1 MKKLLIALVV
11 VIAAVALGWWFIAAP
26 APSDNSSAGQASE
39 AGRDDT
45 YKTLDTEPAPVL
57 SPQQALERFRIAPGF
72 EIELVAAEPLIE
84 DPVAMAWDEY
94 GRLYV
99 VEMRGYMPD
108 VYGNGSDEPVGQV
121 VRLSDD
127 DGDGRMDRSEVFLD
141 GLVNPRAVAVTNQ
154 GILVGEPPNLWLCE
168 LPNPDADCSA
178 RRRVG
183 DYAPN
188 LGEGN
193 VEHLE
198 NGLFTGLD
206 NWLYNAKSAR
216 SFRFDNG
223 KLEVRHGPQ
232 RGQWGMGQD
241 DRGRLFYNHNSTWL
255 QADLFAGEDVVEAD
269 SGVTYAGLGV
279 NLTDPSEVFSVRVN
293 PGVNRAYLEGT
304 LRPDGR
310 LHKAT
315 GVSGLAV
322 YRGDQF
328 PAEYA
333 NDVFVPEVAA
343 NVVAHLRVSEQG
355 MALAAEHRLYDD
367 PDWGQREFLGSTD
380 ERFRPVDALNGP
392 DGALY
397 IIDMYRGIV
406 QDTYFLTDEL
416 REQILLRHLDK
427 PLGKGRIW
435 RVRHR
440 DGGRAAEP
448 VNLAQASDDTLLA
461 LLASGN
467 GWQRDTA
474 QRLLLARGGDLTG
487 RLAALATGEN
497 SIAATHALWTLAGRG
512 ELSPALVQQVL
523 AINDPWRQVQALR
536 SGAQLLLADS
546 LLGLSEALGN
556 DSGQVP
562 ERVQMQYTLA
572 LGQHAGAPAVR
583 QRLQQQLLSGMGSE
597 YVRQAVVRAVR
608 TQEMAFLPEL
618 LANPAFATYSE
629 PLAAVLGAVAANAY
643 RDLRGDL
650 TSTEPANPALLDL
663 LALLGSAGERH
674 AWQEVAMQEAL
685 RGLTL
690 RTGFEPARLAAM
702 PELFDTGAEVDE
714 ALAAARLLGRRAF
727 TWPGDPLALG
737 IEPLT
742 PAQQALMSQGE
753 TFYSHCAACHGA
765 DGAGVPGLAPAL
777 AGAEW
782 VTGPPEWLGRIILQ
796 GLTGPVE
803 VKGETFNGVMPPHGH
818 LAQLDDAVL
827 AGLMT
832 YLRRAWGNAASAVDP
847 DKAAAIREN
856 SAARQQ
862 PWTVAELRAVYV
874 DRGFRR
880 LVGEYSVSFITIA
893 ISEQPE
899 GLYME
904 ATMGGEG
911 LLTQLD
917 DNLFEIRSEDGAVQ
931 IEFVSE
937 PDGSVNKLIIHR
949 DGQQIPA
956 ERDT

>member
-1 MKKLLIALVV
+1 MIFVVSAL
-11 VIAAVALGWWFIAAP
+11 ALAGWWWFVPAAP
-26 APSDNSSAGQASE
+26 EESQE
-39 AGRDDT
+39 GRDER

-57 SPQQALERFRIAPGF
+57 SPQEALQRFRIAPGF

-121 VRLSDD
+121 VRLVDD

-141 GLVNPRAVAVTNQ
+141 KLVNPRAVAVTNE
-154 GILVGEPPNLWLCE
+154 GVLVGEPPNLWLCE
-168 LPNPDADCSA
+168 LPTPEADCSV

-188 LGEGN
+188 LDEGN

-206 NWLYNAKSAR
+206 NWLYNAKSTR
-216 SFRFDNG
+216 SFRFREG
-223 KLEVRHGPQ
+223 ELEVREGPS
-232 RGQWGMGQD
+232 RGQWGMARD

-255 QADLFAGEDVVEAD
+255 QADLFAGEDVVEAG
-269 SGVTYAGLGV
+269 SGNSYTGLGI

-304 LRPDGR
+304 LREDGR

-328 PAEYA
+328 PADYA

-343 NVVAHLRVSEQG
+343 NVVAHLRLYEEG
-355 MALAAEHRLYDD
+355 DMALRAEHRLYED

-435 RVRHR
+435 RVRHSES
-440 DGGRAAEP
+440 GRSSVTVDLAA
-448 VNLAQASDDTLLA
+448 ASNQDLLA
-461 LLASGN
+461 LLSSAN

-474 QRLLLARGGDLTG
+474 QRLLLARTGDLAG
-487 RLAALATGEN
+487 PLAEIATGEH

-512 ELSPALVQQVL
+512 ELHAQLVEKVV
-523 AINDPWRQVQALR
+523 AGSDPWRQVHALR
-536 SGAQLLLADS
+536 AGAGLLSADALLALDDQ
-546 LLGLSEALGN
+546 LQGAPL
-556 DSGQVP
+556 
-562 ERVQMQYTLA
+562 RVQMQYTLA
-572 LGQHAGAPAVR
+572 LGRHARQPAVR
-583 QRLQQQLLSGMGSE
+583 QRLLRQMTSGLRNE
-597 YVRQAVVRAVR
+597 YQRQALVRAVR
-608 TQEMAFLPEL
+608 GQEMAFLPEL
-618 LANPAFATYSE
+618 LAAPALAEYSE
-629 PLAAVLGAVAANAY
+629 AAAAVLGAVVANAY

-650 TSTEPANPALLDL
+650 TATGPANPVLLDL
-663 LALLGSAGERH
+663 LELVASAGEQH

-702 PELFDTGAEVDE
+702 PPLYDTAAAVSEE
-714 ALAAARLLGRRAF
+714 RAAARLEGRRAF

-737 IEPLT
+737 IEPLSQ
-742 PAQQALMSQGE
+742 AQQALMAQGE
-753 TFYSHCAACHGA
+753 TFYSHCAACHGE
-765 DGAGVPGLAPAL
+765 DGAGVPGLAPPL

-782 VTGPPEWLGRIILQ
+782 VTGAPEWLGRIILQ
-796 GLTGPVE
+796 GMTGPIE
-803 VKGETFNGVMPPHGH
+803 VKGATFNGVMPPHGH
-818 LAQLDDAVL
+818 LEQLDDVTL

-832 YLRRAWGNAASAVDP
+832 YLRRAWGNAAPAVDP
-847 DKAAAIREN
+847 EKAAAIRAN
-856 SAARQQ
+856 SADRQQ
-862 PWTVAELRAVYV
+862 PWTADELRQVYV

-880 LVGEYSVSFITIA
+880 FVGEYSVSFITIA
-893 ISEQPE
+893 ISEQPG

-917 DNLFEIRSEDGAVQ
+917 DNLFEIQSEDGSVQ

-949 DGQQIPA
+949 DGQDIPA
-956 ERDT
+956 ERDN